1 MGIRTVKFSK
11 SIRTIKLLKS
21 LQSVAAMSKQKS
33 GEAKPKVDLG
43 PETDE
48 ELERKVQMREV
59 FEMFDESGDGEVDM
73 DEMSGLMSDIGMD
86 FSDDDK
92 KLLMENFDK
101 SGDGQISFDEFW
113 QYMRSMSQ
121 PTDPN
126 KVVEDV
132 FSLIDKDGSGSIT
145 AEEFSA
151 QLKALPVDI
160 GEHEIEALVR
170 ECDASGDGEI
180 DLHEFADVLAKYQ

>member
-1 MGIRTVKFSK
+1 M
-11 SIRTIKLLKS
+11 
-21 LQSVAAMSKQKS
+21 AD
-33 GEAKPKVDLG
+33 VDLG

-48 ELERKVQMREV
+48 ELERKVQMKEV

-73 DEMSGLMSDIGMD
+73 DELSGLMSAIGVE

-113 QYMRSMSQ
+113 QYMRGMTQ
-121 PTDPN
+121 PSDPATI
-126 KVVEDV
+126 VQDV

-145 AEEFSA
+145 AEEFA
-151 QLKALPVDI
+151 TQLRALPVEISDQD
-160 GEHEIEALVR
+160 IEALVR
-170 ECDASGDGEI
+170 ECDESGDGEI
-180 DLHEFADVLAKYQ
+180 DLHEFSDVLAKYQ